1 MTGAS
6 NSLEHLYHQVSDLG
20 LDKSEINA
28 LFREKFVVCINDD
41 LNLPQALAI
50 VQELLKSDLSPS
62 EKLATVLD
70 FDQVLGLGLDQLV
83 NVPQEVVDLANSRRQ
98 AKLDKDWARAD
109 ELRGYIE
116 AKGYQIKDLPS
127 DNFSLI
133 AKDK

>member
-1 MTGAS
+1 
-6 NSLEHLYHQVSDLG
+6 
-20 LDKSEINA
+20 
-28 LFREKFVVCINDD
+28 